1 MQFGKPSQ
9 AVRHADLTDIF
20 MKNSSTDRVRLLV
33 AALFCGVTAVSAQA
47 KTIQCDFKPNAP
59 DSHTVV
65 KGDTLWDI
73 SGTFLEKPWCW
84 PQVWGMN
91 KEEIANPHWIYP
103 GQIIWFDRAAG
114 RLRLGNKIDANGGAG
129 DYKLS
134 PQLRMQGLGKDAV
147 QSIPSGLIEPFLSQ
161 PLIIEDDELKGAPVI
176 ISTRENRVFL
186 GKDDKAYVR
195 GDLKGGTSFQV
206 FRPGKPLKDPLT
218 QQVVGI
224 EAFYLGTLKLSKAAD
239 AGSDVHTFTVASAK
253 EEMGKGDLLMAM
265 PPMPMQNY
273 VPHPPEADVQAHVL
287 AIYGGVTHAGQNQV
301 VSINRGKLDGLDI
314 GSVLQLYHRGKEVS
328 DPSADKGWFGM
339 KDPKV
344 KLPDEE
350 VGSLFIFRVFKHIS
364 YGLIMQVTEPVEVG
378 DVAKSAE

>member
-1 MQFGKPSQ
+1 
-9 AVRHADLTDIF
+9 